1 MSRNVVG
8 KVSYKLLREY
18 VFNRIGVRRKEVLV
32 GPGVGEDAAIID
44 FGDKVLVIH
53 TDPITE
59 AVERIG
65 WLAINIA
72 CNDVAVRGAKPLW
85 VSTTI
90 LLPEGYSRELLDKIT
105 KDIDEASKNLDVM
118 VVGGHTEETPR
129 LDRPIVIVTAIG
141 IASKNTLVTTSGS
154 KPGDLVIM
162 TKTAGLEGTAIIARD
177 FRNLLLEKGVSKE
190 VINRAAEMLWDISI
204 VREALL
210 LAWLGATSMHDPTE
224 GGVLGGLVEM
234 SIASGNAFK
243 IYEDRIPLAEETK
256 IIAKAL
262 NIDPLKLISSG
273 VLLATIPRNKVK
285 EILEFLEEAGIKTS
299 VIGEVVE
306 GRGVYLVRRE
316 GIEVYQDFI
325 VDEITRL
332 WSVAEIQT

>member
-1 MSRNVVG
+1 MVG
-8 KVSYKLLREY
+8 KISYKLLQEY
-18 VFNRIGVRRKEVLV
+18 VFNRIGIRRKEVLV
-32 GPGVGEDAAIID
+32 GPSIGEDAAIID

-85 VSTTI
+85 ASVTI
-90 LLPEGYSRELLDKIT
+90 LLPEGYSKEILDEIAR
-105 KDIDEASKNLDVM
+105 DIDEAAKNLGVM
-118 VVGGHTEETPR
+118 VIGGHTEETPR
-129 LDRPIVIVTAIG
+129 LDRPIVIVTAMG
-141 IASKNTLVTTSGS
+141 MASKSTLVITSGS

-177 FRNLLLEKGVSKE
+177 FRDLLLEKGVSEE
-190 VINRAAEMLWDISI
+190 VINRAAEMLWDISV

-224 GGVLGGLVEM
+224 GGILGGLIEM

-243 IYEDRIPLAEETK
+243 IYEDKIPLAEETK
-256 IIAKAL
+256 IISEAL
-262 NIDPLKLISSG
+262 GIDPLKLISSG
-273 VLLATIPRNKVK
+273 VLLATIPKDKAN
-285 EILEFLEEAGIKTS
+285 EILGFLEEAEVKTS

-306 GRGVYLVRRE
+306 GKGVYLVRRE
-316 GIEVYQDFI
+316 GIEVYQDFV
-325 VDEITRL
+325 VDEIARL
-332 WSVAEIQT
+332 WSVAGIQT

>member
-1 MSRNVVG
+1 LVG
-8 KVSYKLLREY
+8 KISYKLLQEY
-18 VFNRIGVRRKEVLV
+18 VFNRIGIRRKEVLV
-32 GPGVGEDAAIID
+32 GPSIGEDAAIID

-85 VSTTI
+85 ASVTI
-90 LLPEGYSRELLDKIT
+90 LLPEGYSKEILDEIAR
-105 KDIDEASKNLDVM
+105 DIDEAAKNLGVM
-118 VVGGHTEETPR
+118 VIGGHTEETPR
-129 LDRPIVIVTAIG
+129 LDRPIVIVTAMG
-141 IASKNTLVTTSGS
+141 MASKSTLVITSGS

-177 FRNLLLEKGVSKE
+177 FRDLLLEKGVSEE
-190 VINRAAEMLWDISI
+190 VINRAAEMLWDISV

-224 GGVLGGLVEM
+224 GGILGGLIEM

-243 IYEDRIPLAEETK
+243 IYEDKIPLAEETK
-256 IIAKAL
+256 IISEAL
-262 NIDPLKLISSG
+262 GIDPLKLISSG
-273 VLLATIPRNKVK
+273 VLLATIPKDKAN
-285 EILEFLEEAGIKTS
+285 EILGFLEEAEVKTS

-306 GRGVYLVRRE
+306 GKGVYLVRRE
-316 GIEVYQDFI
+316 GIEVYQDFV
-325 VDEITRL
+325 VDEIARL
-332 WSVAEIQT
+332 WSVAGIQT